1 MTDIKPQS
9 EPSLS
14 DIKISVRHG
23 GGPMTPQA
31 LKDIAKMIK
40 FVEEMEHIRKTYC
53 PRCRDQA
60 ARDLQ
65 AQYGVEPY
73 EDE

>member
-1 MTDIKPQS
+1 
-9 EPSLS
+9 
-14 DIKISVRHG
+14 
-23 GGPMTPQA
+23 MTPQA

-40 FVEEMEHIRKTYC
+40 FVQEMEHIRKTHC

-60 ARDLQ
+60 ERDLQ